1 MKRKTLFRYLI
12 AEVLPPFFFGLL
24 TFTLILLIAR
34 IVKMIELVVTRGV
47 PLWQIG
53 KLFSLIFPTFLEMTV
68 PMAFLLAILLGLGR
82 LSNDQELLA
91 MKASG
96 VSPGQILG
104 PVVCLAILVSMTTL
118 FLTLIGRPTAN
129 LALKKELYNIAK
141 TRVATALKEKVFN
154 DDFPKILI
162 YIEEIVPPGNTAQ
175 GILIVDKRDKLREDI
190 ILGKVG
196 LITTDEE
203 SNTLGLRLFD
213 GSIYER
219 EKNRPGFSQTRFN
232 IYDFKLDLDDLV
244 GPIREKEAGPKEMP
258 LSDLLNAIDQKEDLP
273 SHAIAERMEFHQR
286 ISFGFVPLVFCIL
299 GVSLTLMPRGARANR
314 SWGFMLCIFWLV
326 IYYTLLSLGKAL
338 GDKNFLPPI
347 PAVWLPNLVIGAIGI
362 YFFRKAMRES
372 PFFFPFLLERGATA
386 TRRIFARPK
395 AKTSHEAAL

>member
-1 MKRKTLFRYLI
+1 
-12 AEVLPPFFFGLL
+12 
-24 TFTLILLIAR
+24 
-34 IVKMIELVVTRGV
+34 
-47 PLWQIG
+47 
-53 KLFSLIFPTFLEMTV
+53 
-68 PMAFLLAILLGLGR
+68 
-82 LSNDQELLA
+82 
-91 MKASG
+91 
-96 VSPGQILG
+96 
-104 PVVCLAILVSMTTL
+104 
-118 FLTLIGRPTAN
+118 
-129 LALKKELYNIAK
+129 
-141 TRVATALKEKVFN
+141 
-154 DDFPKILI
+154 
-162 YIEEIVPPGNTAQ
+162 
-175 GILIVDKRDKLREDI
+175 
-190 ILGKVG
+190 
-196 LITTDEE
+196 
-203 SNTLGLRLFD
+203 
-213 GSIYER
+213 
-219 EKNRPGFSQTRFN
+219 
-232 IYDFKLDLDDLV
+232 LDLDDLV

-372 PFFFPFLLERGATA
+372 PFFFPFLLERGAAA